1 MHRTVTSA
9 KLTLTTTTRCQ
20 VRMSHPNLRA
30 SELAH
35 FSGLEVDAPAFID
48 LTKNWVA
55 KRQYTSVLSLP
66 NPNASHLIDGSNG
79 LAADQTAYDALVR
92 NTRL

>member
-1 MHRTVTSA
+1 
-9 KLTLTTTTRCQ
+9 
-20 VRMSHPNLRA
+20 MSLSTPVA

-66 NPNASHLIDGSNG
+66 NPNTSHLIDGSNG
-79 LAADQTAYDALVR
+79 LGCSYGCKKIEIGIQFLCH
-92 NTRL
+92 